1 MLRYAVRR
9 LLIIPPQLLGISL
22 VTFVIIRQVPGNP
35 ARAQLGQFASQ
46 DAVQR
51 LATYLGLNRP
61 LPEQFLIYLKNLLRG
76 DLGQSWYT
84 GHSVTS
90 DLLVRFPSTLE
101 LITLGF
107 VGSLIVAIPL
117 GVLISLRGA
126 GFFGRIGERFSF
138 VYGLMAG
145 AIPDF
150 WFALILIFIFFHL
163 LGIVAAPVGQLDLAV
178 NPPPRITGMLLID
191 SLLTLNWAAL
201 LSAIGHLILPV
212 ATLVFVNA
220 APVLRMTR
228 SSIGNV
234 MDSDFIRF
242 SRANGLPDRL
252 VIRYAL
258 KNALLPIITLSGV
271 LYTILLSGA
280 VLTETIFSWGGV
292 GQYAVQSVVNAD
304 WFALQAVVLLTASFS
319 LFVFLVLD
327 LLYAVVDPRIKY

>member
-1 MLRYAVRR
+1 MLRYVVRR
-9 LLIIPPQLLGISL
+9 LLIIPPQLLGITL
-22 VTFVIIRQVPGNP
+22 VTFFIIRLVPGNP

-51 LATYLGLNRP
+51 LSAYLGLTRP
-61 LPEQFLIYLKNLLRG
+61 LPEQFLIYLKNVVHG

-84 GHSVTS
+84 SQPVTA

-101 LITLGF
+101 LITVGF
-107 VGSLIVAIPL
+107 LGSLVVAIPL

-126 GFFGRIGERFSF
+126 GPFGRLAERFSF
-138 VYGLMAG
+138 GYGLMAG

-150 WFALILIFIFFHL
+150 WFALILVFVFFHL
-163 LGIVAAPVGQLDLAV
+163 LGVVSAPVGQLDLSVDA
-178 NPPPRITGMLLID
+178 PPRITGMLLLD
-191 SLLTLNWAAL
+191 SLLTTRWDAF
-201 LSAIGHLILPV
+201 LSAAGHLILPV

-228 SSIGNV
+228 SSIANV
-234 MDSDFIRF
+234 MGSDFIRF
-242 SRANGLPDRL
+242 SRANGLPDG
-252 VIRYAL
+252 VIIRYAL

-280 VLTETIFSWGGV
+280 VLTETIFSWGGI

-304 WFALQAVVLLTASFS
+304 WFPLQAVVLLTATFS
-319 LFVFLVLD
+319 LLVFLVLD